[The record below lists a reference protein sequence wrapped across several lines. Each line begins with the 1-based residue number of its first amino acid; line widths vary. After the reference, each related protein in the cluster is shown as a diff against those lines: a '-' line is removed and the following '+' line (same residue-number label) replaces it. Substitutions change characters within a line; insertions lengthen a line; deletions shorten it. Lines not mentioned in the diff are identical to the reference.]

1 MGKIFGSNQLIKCV
15 ISLGCKSERCNS
27 SHEIFNIPA
36 SVKPIDG
43 ERPFIVIQKGR
54 KQFDKHSCNRYLSQL
69 KAKGFKK
76 EDIEKYL

>member
-1 MGKIFGSNQLIKCV
+1 MGKIFGSDQLIKCV
-15 ISLGCKSERCNS
+15 ILLGCRLNRSNS
-27 SHEIFNIPA
+27 SHGVFDLPKGI
-36 SVKPIDG
+36 KPSDG

-76 EDIEKYL
+76 KDIEKYL